1 MTRLSWR
8 AFFLEGSIMKMTL
21 KDMTMVERNAVRNAK
36 MNKQQL
42 IELAEKNH
50 EKIVSLSSRLS
61 VSSKNINS
69 LNVRFRHERRA
80 RIDSINRFA
89 SILGIDP
96 VDTTIK
102 GEDLDVLESDVM
114 NSLEQLLTQSD

>member
-1 MTRLSWR
+1 MHMTYQ
-8 AFFLEGSIMKMTL
+8 E
-21 KDMTMVERNAVRNAK
+21 MTMVERNTVRNQK
-36 MNKQQL
+36 MNKQEL
-42 IELAEKNH
+42 IGLAEKNH
-50 EKIVSLSSRLS
+50 EKIVNLSSRLS
-61 VSSKNINS
+61 ASSKNINS

-102 GEDLDVLESDVM
+102 GEDLDVLESNVM
-114 NSLEQLLTQSD
+114 TSLEQLLTQSD